1 MGEMVPWMD
10 KSIPLSAS
18 AFSVSKQNF
27 AWKRGGSTEYFDN
40 LNCDQLGT
48 FDFQNVPNG

>member
-1 MGEMVPWMD
+1 VVEEKRDVVVEGWD
-10 KSIPLSAS
+10 GGRNN
-18 AFSVSKQNF
+18 FYF